1 MTYAEYVRNY
11 LKQQEQSTPIYTDEI
26 ADAIAADYEIDKKK
40 AAAATAVAIK
50 RIMDKG
56 ELPDLR
62 CYQKGV
68 YYRTVV
74 TPFGEMGIS
83 REKLIADKYLLP
95 DNGYETGLRLLH
107 HLGLTTQMPTEYLLA
122 TNVAKGC
129 VRYDSKLDVSIC
141 PPKTPVNAE
150 NKAYLQTLDVLDL
163 LDKAPVDAQN
173 PYAILADHI
182 HKNGLQYEI
191 LLYYADR
198 FYNRKT
204 IIRLAHTASQKEERI

>member
-11 LKQQEQSTPIYTDEI
+11 LKHQEQGAPIYTDEI
-26 ADAIAADYEIDKKK
+26 ADAIAADYEIDKKN

-74 TPFGEMGIS
+74 TPFGEIGIS

-107 HLGLTTQMPTEYLLA
+107 HMGLTTQMPTEHLLA
-122 TNVAKGC
+122 TNVARDC
-129 VRYDSKLDVSIC
+129 VRFDSKLGVSIC
-141 PPKTPVNAE
+141 PPKAPVNAE
-150 NKAYLQTLDVLDL
+150 NKAYLQTLDALDL